1 MSDYLPTSL
10 RNSVA
15 PDLVFLSDRSP
26 FLISEWE
33 DLAHASNHTDLTKIV
48 ETKRGVL
55 LKRSEQYLNSTNYV
69 YGVLGGGE
77 KLTLFRMEH
86 DRAAKLYDCYFVS
99 DSQDDLCTTTFSFEN
114 IATILR
120 INIILMIGGKLQKL
134 GVGKRGAEKSST
146 SPVTTATPDKI
157 DNSNALKSTVTTKK
171 RNIKKCRSMTDLQK
185 TKSCNGETDAMS
197 RDFAKKLLF
206 GTTDT
211 SANTT
216 TTNTNVMQDEGKKKS
231 RSGSRKKPTEA
242 VEEDPDPSLIG
253 KKLYNN
259 KYTIT
264 KKLTSFVYIV
274 SHWDNDYV
282 AKVRIFIHTQS

>member
-1 MSDYLPTSL
+1 MPTSL

-26 FLISEWE
+26 FLISEWGE
-33 DLAHASNHTDLTKIV
+33 LAHASNHKDLTKIV

-55 LKRSEQYLNSTNYV
+55 LKRSERYLSSTNYV

-114 IATILR
+114 ITTILR

-146 SPVTTATPDKI
+146 SSVTTAMPDKI

-171 RNIKKCRSMTDLQK
+171 RNIKKCRSMTDLQQ
-185 TKSCNGETDAMS
+185 TKSSTEDDDDTDSMS

-211 SANTT
+211 STNTT

-231 RSGSRKKPTEA
+231 RSGSRKKPTAA
-242 VEEDPDPSLIG
+242 VEEDPDPDLVG
-253 KKLYNN
+253 QKLYNN
-259 KYTIT
+259 KYTI
-264 KKLTSFVYIV
+264 KEKLTSFVYIV
-274 SHWDNDYV
+274 SHWDNYYV
-282 AKVRIFIHTQS
+282 AKVRIFKHTQS